1 MTKISSGLIIIF
13 FIKQQFLPVISL
25 FSVLFLGWL
34 GCSRGSYGN
43 NCRETCSNCEQQAC
57 SLVSGKCQY
66 GCKPGWKG
74 DKCKQGIA
82 YCMQ

>member
-1 MTKISSGLIIIF
+1 MTEISSGLTIIF

-34 GCSRGSYGN
+34 ACSRGSYGN
-43 NCRETCSNCEQQAC
+43 NCSETCSNCEQQAC